1 MRTDLNN
8 GREYELEAEYGL
20 PETLPKDERVLWQGS
35 PNHWVIAK
43 EVFFIR
49 VVAAYFL
56 AIILYQL
63 VDGYYAGSL
72 INGLLVSSVWMAALS
87 LIGLLLLW
95 SLAYLVSRTTVYT
108 LTNKRI
114 VMRVGI
120 VLTMSF
126 NLPLKTIV
134 AADIRKGKKG
144 FGDIPLTICADTKIA
159 YVHLWPHA
167 RPFHLANPKP
177 MLRCIDQV
185 EHVSTLLSRAWCAE
199 HQVELN
205 QVQNVTKTNL
215 GSFGSSNDSE
225 IQQNQFQPGLGTL

>member
-20 PETLPKDERVLWQGS
+20 PEALPKDERVLWQGS

-49 VVAAYFL
+49 VIAAYFL

-72 INGLLVSSVWMAALS
+72 INGLLVSSAWMAALS

-134 AADIRKGKKG
+134 AADVRKGKKG

-185 EHVSTLLSRAWCAE
+185 EHVSTLLSTAWCAE

-205 QVQNVTKTNL
+205 QVQNLTKTNL
-215 GSFGSSNDSE
+215 GSLGSSNDLD